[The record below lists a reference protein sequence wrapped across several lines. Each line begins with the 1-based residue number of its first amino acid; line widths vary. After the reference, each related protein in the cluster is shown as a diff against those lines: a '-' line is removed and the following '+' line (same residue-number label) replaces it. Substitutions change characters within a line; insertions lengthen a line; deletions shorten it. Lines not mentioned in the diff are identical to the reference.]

1 MNRRSLFK
9 LLAGAACAAAIE
21 LTGLRPMMPKAALYV
36 INPEYV
42 NAAYEDVY
50 LISNDSSFVLRLAR
64 KTLSSAG
71 DALVMPPMNN
81 ATAIGSPEALAG
93 LPKDFNTLP
102 DDLMPRHNFIN
113 GQYVPVPRYILQ
125 A

>member
-42 NAAYEDVY
+42 NADYEDMY
-50 LISNDSSFVLRLAR
+50 LVSKDSSFALRLTR
-64 KTLSSAG
+64 KPLSSAG
-71 DALVMPPMNN
+71 DALVMPPMDN

-93 LPKDFNTLP
+93 LPKDFNTFP
-102 DDLMPRHNFIN
+102 DGFMPRYNFIN
-113 GQYVPVPRYILQ
+113 GQYVQVPNYILQ
-125 A
+125 S